1 MSEVRDI
8 LNDTVTRLFIDAVT
22 RKTLGEAEAGTWPQ
36 ELWNACTE
44 NGLTLA
50 LVPEE
55 KGGAG
60 LSWADSFV
68 IARAAGYH
76 GPPVPLVET
85 MLASW
90 LLSQVGIEIPDAPLT
105 VAPVWADD
113 GFEIGGNVISGTA
126 KAIPWGRQAGY
137 AVILAGGQ
145 VALVDLKPS
154 FVTQDCNI
162 AREPR
167 DTVTF
172 DNTSV
177 IASSAT
183 SLTNDGLQ
191 VYGAM
196 FRAAQL
202 AGGVARCLDESTQ
215 YASDR
220 IQFSRPIAK
229 YQVIQQY
236 LAAMAGHMASASA
249 AAEMAFRAADRGDPR
264 FEVASAKV
272 VAGDAAGN
280 ATSTAHQVHGAIGF
294 TYEHI
299 LQFTTRRLWSWRAEF
314 GAESRWAEKIGR
326 QVAGRGA
333 DAFWPDLTKRQ
344 SGVVASPT
352 R

>member
-1 MSEVRDI
+1 MSEMRDI
-8 LNDTVTRLFIDAVT
+8 LKDTVTRLFTDLVT
-22 RKTLGEAEAGTWPQ
+22 RETLGDAETGTWPDA
-36 ELWNACTE
+36 LWNACAE

-55 KGGAG
+55 MGGAG
-60 LSWADSFV
+60 LGWADSFV

-76 GPPVPLVET
+76 GSPVPLVET
-85 MLASW
+85 MLGSW
-90 LLSQVGIEIPDAPLT
+90 LLSEAGLEVPEGPLT
-105 VAPVWADD
+105 VAPVRTDD
-113 GFEIGGNVISGTA
+113 NLQVGGNAVSGTA
-126 KAIPWGRQAGY
+126 KAVPWGRQAGH
-137 AVILAGGQ
+137 AVVLSNGQ
-145 VALVDLKPS
+145 IALVALNS
-154 FVTQDCNI
+154 SMVTENCNI

-167 DTVTF
+167 DTVNF
-172 DNTSV
+172 DNAPL
-177 IASSAT
+177 IASVPT
-183 SLTNDGLQ
+183 SLPKDGLQ

-202 AGGVARCLDESTQ
+202 AGGVARCLDETVQ
-215 YASDR
+215 YAGDR

-236 LAAMAGHMASASA
+236 LAAMAGHMASAGA

-264 FEVASAKV
+264 FEAASAKV
-272 VAGDAAGN
+272 VTGDAAGN

-314 GAESRWAEKIGR
+314 GAEGRWAEEIGR

-333 DAFWPDLTKRQ
+333 DAFWPDLTARQ
-344 SGVVASPT
+344 SGMVA
-352 R
+352 

>member
-1 MSEVRDI
+1 MSEMRDI
-8 LNDTVTRLFIDAVT
+8 LNDTVTRLFTDLVT
-22 RKTLGEAEAGTWPQ
+22 RDTLGDTESGAWPDD
-36 ELWNACTE
+36 LWNACTE

-60 LSWADSFV
+60 LGWADSFV

-85 MLASW
+85 VLASW
-90 LLSQVGIEIPDAPLT
+90 LLSEAGLEIPDGPLT
-105 VAPVWADD
+105 IAPVRTDD
-113 GFEIGGNVISGTA
+113 TLQISGNAVNGTA
-126 KAIPWGRQAGY
+126 RAVPWGRQAGH
-137 AVILAGGQ
+137 AVVLAGGQ
-145 VALVDLKPS
+145 LALVGLES
-154 FVTQDCNI
+154 SMVTEDCNI

-167 DTVTF
+167 DTRAF
-172 DNTSV
+172 NNTPVVASV
-177 IASSAT
+177 AT
-183 SLTNDGLQ
+183 SLPSDGLQ

-202 AGGVARCLDESTQ
+202 AGGVARCLDETVQ
-215 YASDR
+215 YAGDR

-229 YQVIQQY
+229 YQAIQQY
-236 LAAMAGHMASASA
+236 LAAMAGHMASAGA
-249 AAEMAFRAADRGDPR
+249 AAEMAFRAADLVDPR
-264 FEVASAKV
+264 FEAASAKIV
-272 VAGDAAGN
+272 TGDAAGN

-314 GAESRWAEKIGR
+314 GAESRWAEEIGR

-333 DAFWPDLTKRQ
+333 DAFWPDLTARQ
-344 SGVVASPT
+344 SGMVA
-352 R
+352 